1 MLYGRDRLAAVVYRH
16 QQLARRQAR
25 LLLPVEIACQL
36 GLQPLR
42 GQWHGW
48 RRLIRRLVRASAR
61 ANQRFKTAVSQLSL
75 SGTAER
81 TQRKRSQQPVVSG
94 VPIRRLAVGLVT
106 FNNEAA
112 QLQSCLRAL
121 EVAIY
126 TLGTTCHVSVFV
138 LDNGESSDVALR
150 GWSGI
155 QRLVS
160 AGNIGFG
167 AGHNRLMQQAF
178 SEGAEAYIAMNPDGR
193 AHPKLL
199 ESLIHSSM
207 RWGHAALVEALQ
219 FPCEHPKPFNDRD
232 GQTPWASGACLLIPK
247 GIYELTGGFDTTFF
261 MYCEDVDL
269 SWRARAAGFHVVT
282 APEALFLHQVSNRT
296 PNPRSHALMLAAGV
310 QLGYK
315 WRNPKFTLTAQL
327 HLCRLGSFKSALPE
341 QAKVRPKRVARCDV
355 WASTF
360 SHAFSFSRP
369 RW

>member
-1 MLYGRDRLAAVVYRH
+1 MLYGRDQLAAVVYRH
-16 QQLARRQAR
+16 QQLARRQAK
-25 LLLPVEIACQL
+25 LLLPVEIACRL

-48 RRLIRRLVRASAR
+48 RRLIGRLVRASAR
-61 ANQRFKTAVSQLSL
+61 ANQRFKTAICNLDLSRAAAW
-75 SGTAER
+75 AER
-81 TQRKRSQQPVVSG
+81 GRQQPLKSG
-94 VPIRRLAVGLVT
+94 VPIKRLAVGLVT

-112 QLQSCLRAL
+112 QLQSCIRAL
-121 EVAIY
+121 EVAIQ
-126 TLGTTCHVSVFV
+126 TVGTTCNVHVFI
-138 LDNGESSDVALR
+138 LDNGESSEIALA
-150 GWSGI
+150 GWSWLR
-155 QRLVS
+155 RLVS

-167 AGHNRLMQQAF
+167 AGHNRLMEQAF
-178 SEGAEAYIAMNPDGR
+178 SEGAEAYVAMNPDGR

-199 ESLIHSSM
+199 DALINCSK

-219 FPCEHPKPFNDRD
+219 FPCEHPKPFDVHD

-247 GIYELTGGFDTTFF
+247 RIYVPTSGFDTTFF

-282 APEALFLHQVSNRT
+282 APEALFLHQVSNRI

-315 WRNPKFTLTAQL
+315 WRNPRFMLTAQL
-327 HLCRLGSFKSALPE
+327 LLRRQGSFRSAVPE
-341 QAKVRPKRVARCDV
+341 QAKVRPERVARCDA

-360 SHAFSFSRP
+360 GHAFSFSKP